1 MAWQGAE
8 DFPLIQLQ
16 RGKDKEAEAQSRGL
30 PPSPVPMPSV
40 GALDVLDE
48 IRRWL
53 AGSHATPREATST
66 MATQATTAAPAVNVS
81 VTLDGREIATAVET
95 RLARDGR
102 RH

>member
-1 MAWQGAE
+1 
-8 DFPLIQLQ
+8 
-16 RGKDKEAEAQSRGL
+16 
-30 PPSPVPMPSV
+30 MPSV